1 MLLVPKATIL
11 YNIKKGSAVK
21 DKKEIV
27 CRKGHRYR
35 TPFIISHTHPCRQCK
50 QNTQRVWRISVKG
63 YTGQYLYKLR
73 RRIEYKRERIRQL
86 EQEIARRNGGV

>member
-1 MLLVPKATIL
+1 MLLVPKTTIL
-11 YNIKKGSAVK
+11 YDIKKSSTVK

-27 CRKGHRYR
+27 CRNGHKYR
-35 TPFIISHTHPCRQCK
+35 TPFIKPIDRQCRQCK
-50 QNTQRVWRISVKG
+50 LKAQRVWRTSVKG